1 VPGLA
6 EKRPSVLRND
16 SVYVMIDG
24 DNSVKYE
31 GVVHTV
37 NEKDVLLGF
46 HKT

>member
-16 SVYVMIDG
+16 SICVIIDG

-31 GVVHTV
+31 GFVHYV
-37 NEKDVLLGF
+37 REIDVCLGF
-46 HKT
+46 HNS